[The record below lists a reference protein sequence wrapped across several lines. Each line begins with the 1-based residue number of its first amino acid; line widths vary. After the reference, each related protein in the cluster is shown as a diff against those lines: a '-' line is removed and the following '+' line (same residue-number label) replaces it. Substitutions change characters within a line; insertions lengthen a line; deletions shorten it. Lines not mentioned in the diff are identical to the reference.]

1 MSRLDRAIDRFAA
14 QRAFLGR
21 AAELVDAI
29 PGPVLEIGL
38 GKGRTFD
45 HLRGLL
51 PEREIFVF
59 DHHVHAPA
67 DCVPDDD
74 HLFLGDFRES
84 LATAAA
90 RLSDRAVLAHADI
103 GSEKP
108 LRDAELAAALA
119 PLIDALMAPDAIV
132 VADRELAAARWT
144 PIEAPEEPGRFPYFM
159 YRVGRYSRARYL

>member
-21 AAELVDAI
+21 GAGLVETM

-51 PEREIFVF
+51 REREIFVF

-74 HLFLGDFRES
+74 HLFLGDFRDS
-84 LATAAA
+84 LAAAAA

-108 LRDAELAAALA
+108 ARDAELTAAIA
-119 PLIDALMAPDAIV
+119 PLIDALMAPGAIV
-132 VADRELAAARWT
+132 IADRELAVPRWT
-144 PIEAPEEPGRFPYFM
+144 RLEPPEQAGSFPYFM
-159 YRVGRYSRARYL
+159 YRVGRYRRARYL

>member
-21 AAELVDAI
+21 GAELVEAM

-74 HLFLGDFRES
+74 HLFLGDFRDS
-84 LATAAA
+84 LAAAAA
-90 RLSDRAVLAHADI
+90 RLYDRAVLAHADI

-108 LRDAELAAALA
+108 ARDAELTAAIT
-119 PLIDALMAPDAIV
+119 PLIDALMAPGAIV
-132 VADRELAAARWT
+132 IADRELAAPRWT
-144 PIEAPEEPGRFPYFM
+144 QLEPPEESRRFPYFM
-159 YRVGRYSRARYL
+159 YRVGK